1 MSTTL
6 LRIDDSIEDK
16 AAVVMQVFNYCG
28 CSEILPGE
36 LHDNTTVFSGSSTE
50 EFRQYLDVPEDQRL
64 NDTLGGIVKRNELKC
79 EEVLELKL
87 E

>member
-50 EFRQYLDVPEDQRL
+50 EFRQYLDVPEKIKDL
-64 NDTLGGIVKRNELKC
+64 MALS
-79 EEVLELKL
+79 EE
-87 E
+87 